1 MRVGTLTM
9 ALTWLLLGQAL
20 QVAQA
25 QQGDV
30 LISNQR
36 LLRVPINFK
45 DSLRNNLRDLLLF
58 ASWDQGRTYQQ
69 VAKVAPDKNEF
80 VFEATNDGV
89 CWLKVAVIDRQGKQI
104 PDNIQQGRPDSIIVI
119 DTMKPV
125 LRVFTAQRQG
135 DEVVVT
141 WEILEDHFDPQGF
154 KLEYSAKD
162 SPSSF
167 WTNVGAT
174 AALTGKKTFRPSSG
188 GPLTVRLMVKD
199 LGGNQ
204 SEQRADVAG
213 NGVALAS
220 FNPPP
225 APTPMPSN
233 LGADLPPP
241 MPPPTPENIGAN
253 PRTPTPPV
261 PVDTV
266 KQPLMPNNNNW
277 APTPG
282 INNEP
287 KDERVV
293 ATTQIPAPTP
303 PPSVPVAN
311 NATVPPTPPTPPRR
325 QLPTVKFVNHPIF
338 IMEYNLRNVG
348 KSGIGSVE
356 LYRTQNDG
364 QTWDLYA
371 VDEDVKGSTQNGP
384 QTRELELPGQ
394 GVYGF
399 ILVVKSRAGLG
410 KPAPRPGD
418 IPEIRVEVD
427 TTAPDAK
434 LYAPTPDPINAD
446 ALLLRWSATDKNL
459 PLSPITLEWSEKRDG
474 VWTPIVTDH
483 ANTGQYRW
491 PVPPGLPV
499 QVYMRLR
506 VKDLAGNESTA
517 VTQEPQLVDL
527 SVPEAE
533 LIGIVPTTRRP

>member
-1 MRVGTLTM
+1 M
-9 ALTWLLLGQAL
+9 
-20 QVAQA
+20 
-25 QQGDV
+25 
-30 LISNQR
+30 
-36 LLRVPINFK
+36 
-45 DSLRNNLRDLLLF
+45 F
-58 ASWDQGRTYQQ
+58 ASWDQGRSYQQ

-104 PDNIQQGRPDSIIVI
+104 PENIQQGRPDSIIVI

-141 WEILEDHFDPQGF
+141 WEIVEDHFDPQGF

-167 WTNVGAT
+167 WTNVGAP
-174 AALTGKKTFRPSSG
+174 AALTGKKAFRPSSG

-204 SEQRADVAG
+204 SEQRAEVTG
-213 NGVALAS
+213 NGVTLAS
-220 FNPPP
+220 FNQPPP
-225 APTPMPSN
+225 PTPMPSN
-233 LGADLPPP
+233 LGMDLPPP
-241 MPPPTPENIGAN
+241 MSPPTPENLAN
-253 PRTPTPPV
+253 PVSPPTPAV

-266 KQPLMPNNNNW
+266 KQPGPPPNNNW
-277 APTPG
+277 APAPAFNSEPKTD
-282 INNEP
+282 P

-293 ATTQIPAPTP
+293 ATTQTPTPTP
-303 PPSVPVAN
+303 PPSVPLPTNTA
-311 NATVPPTPPTPPRR
+311 APPAPPRK

-338 IMEYNLRNVG
+338 IMEYNLKNVG

-371 VDEDVKGSTQNGP
+371 VDEDVKGSIQNGP
-384 QTRELELPGQ
+384 QKRELELPGQ

-399 ILVVKSRAGLG
+399 ILIVKSRAGLG
-410 KPAPRPGD
+410 KRAPRPGD
-418 IPEIRVEVD
+418 MPEIRVEVD
-427 TTAPDAK
+427 TTPPDAR

-459 PLSPITLEWSEKRDG
+459 PLNPITLEWSEKRDG
-474 VWTPIVTDH
+474 VWTPIIADH
-483 ANTGQYRW
+483 ENTGQFKW
-491 PVPPGLPV
+491 QVPPWV
-499 QVYMRLR
+499 ACTSIHAF
-506 VKDLAGNESTA
+506 AGQRPCRQREHGGHSRTSIGRSQRAGSGINWGSPHHPTA
-517 VTQEPQLVDL
+517 
-527 SVPEAE
+527 
-533 LIGIVPTTRRP
+533 IN